1 MRPMR
6 RGRQELSPEACRG
19 ILERG
24 RECVLA
30 LAGSDATDGFPYAV
44 PVNYSFASPTEAEGE
59 AGVVGHLL
67 LHGAPKGAKLDAIAA
82 DARVSA
88 CVIERGD
95 VVPEQLTTYFQS
107 VIAFGRARLVDG
119 DDARRAALLAL
130 CAKYAPDLGA
140 ETVDAAIARFFART
154 AIVDV
159 TVERA
164 SGKQSIELV

>member
-6 RGRQELSPEACRG
+6 RRRQELSPEACRG

-67 LHGAPKGAKLDAIAA
+67 LA
-82 DARVSA
+82 
-88 CVIERGD
+88 
-95 VVPEQLTTYFQS
+95 
-107 VIAFGRARLVDG
+107 VDG
-119 DDARRAALLAL
+119 ADLVQGLDGGREAAVHAEDLRAHA
-130 CAKYAPDLGA
+130 CA
-140 ETVDAAIARFFART
+140 
-154 AIVDV
+154 
-159 TVERA
+159 
-164 SGKQSIELV
+164 